1 MKGFLDAMGFELNR
15 SKTKVLTRHTRQTV
29 TGIVV
34 NDRVSVPAAYRREL
48 RQDIY
53 YCRKFG
59 VREHI
64 RSRSEKKYLD
74 LGEAGEVKYL
84 MSLLGNRICPVR
96 NTRRRLVYGGGR
108 GGETLLKEYQG
119 QAS

>member
-1 MKGFLDAMGFELNR
+1 MGFELNR

-34 NDRVSVPAAYRREL
+34 NDSVSVPSAYRREL

-64 RSRSEKKYLD
+64 RSRSEKKYLE
-74 LGEAGEVKYL
+74 LGEVKYL
-84 MSLLGNRICPVR
+84 MSLLGKIGFVLSVTPGDVWFMEAEEA
-96 NTRRRLVYGGGR
+96 VK
-108 GGETLLKEYQG
+108 TLLKEYQG